1 MKNIIAAALFLFF
14 LASCHVQQPLANI
27 SSVNQ
32 ADQVDFTNK
41 DNVLIDV
48 RTAQEYN
55 EGHLPDAINID
66 VNSLDFEDEIKKLDP
81 KKNYYLYCRSGKRST
96 TATEKMDS
104 AGFKNV
110 ANLKDGYINYQKKE
124 QK

>member
-1 MKNIIAAALFLFF
+1 MKNIIALAMFLFF

-48 RTAQEYN
+48 RTAQEYE

-66 VNSLDFEDEIKKLDP
+66 VNSPDFEKEIKKLDP

-96 TATEKMDS
+96 AATEKMES
-104 AGFKNV
+104 AGFKHIS
-110 ANLKDGYINYQKKE
+110 NLKDGYINYQKKE
-124 QK
+124 

>member
-1 MKNIIAAALFLFF
+1 MKNIIALAMFLFF

-32 ADQVDFTNK
+32 TDQVDFTNK

-48 RTAQEYN
+48 RTAQEYE

-66 VNSLDFEDEIKKLDP
+66 VNSPDFEKEIKKLNP

-96 TATEKMDS
+96 AAAEKMES
-104 AGFKNV
+104 AGFKHIS
-110 ANLKDGYINYQKKE
+110 NLKDGYINYQKKE
-124 QK
+124 

>member
-1 MKNIIAAALFLFF
+1 MKNIINAALFLFF
-14 LASCHVQQPLANI
+14 LAGCHVYQPLTNI

-32 ADQVDFTNK
+32 TDQVDFTNK

-48 RTAQEYN
+48 RTAEEYN
-55 EGHLPDAINID
+55 EGHIPGAVNID
-66 VNSLDFEDEIKKLDP
+66 VKSPDFEKEIKKLNP

-96 TATEKMDS
+96 AATEKMES

-124 QK
+124 

>member
-1 MKNIIAAALFLFF
+1 MKNIIVAALFLFF
-14 LASCHVQQPLANI
+14 LASCHVYQSLANI

-48 RTAQEYN
+48 RTTQEYE

-66 VNSLDFEDEIKKLDP
+66 VNSPDFEKEIKKLNP

-96 TATEKMDS
+96 AAAEKMES

-124 QK
+124 

>member
-1 MKNIIAAALFLFF
+1 LLFI
-14 LASCHVQQPLANI
+14 ASCHAQQPPVNI

-32 ADQVDFTNK
+32 ADQIDFTGK

-48 RTAQEYN
+48 RTAQEYE
-55 EGHLPDAINID
+55 EGHLPDAINLD
-66 VNSLDFEDEIKKLDP
+66 VNSPDFENEIKKLDP
-81 KKNYYLYCRSGKRST
+81 NKNYYLYCRSGKRST
-96 TATEKMDS
+96 VATEKMES

-124 QK
+124 

>member
-1 MKNIIAAALFLFF
+1 MKNIIAVALFLFF
-14 LASCHVQQPLANI
+14 FASCHVQQPLANI

-66 VNSLDFEDEIKKLDP
+66 VNSPDFEKEIKKLDP

-96 TATEKMDS
+96 AATEKMEL

-124 QK
+124 